1 MKNSFIP
8 YEGKTQQE
16 VEQGELNHLTKKTEV
31 YRNLLIKLIQC
42 AYDISKSPKGP
53 TDEHLNLL
61 YEGLQ
66 ASWSNVS
73 FWHSGVHLCDLSHQY
88 PKAGQV
94 LIEAAKHQKS
104 GVRFNAVM
112 ALLYQPAQ
120 NVIDTVIEMC
130 VTDKSARVRDKVTD
144 ACGRLQD
151 KTKIALLQK
160 QLQTETNEKVKEGLN
175 FTIYWLQHDYKLEPG
190 YHAGTYDLG
199 VRTET
204 GYMGITISQE
214 EKDKYGIDKIVHWV
228 KNNQWHHGPP
238 KNL

>member
-1 MKNSFIP
+1 LNNHFTP
-8 YEGKTQQE
+8 YEGKSQHE
-16 VEQGELNHLTKKTEV
+16 VEQSELNYLTKKTEV
-31 YRNLLIKLIQC
+31 YRNLLSKLIQC
-42 AYDISKSPKGP
+42 AFDISKSPKGP

-73 FWHSGVHLCDLSHQY
+73 FWHSGVHLCNLSHHY

-94 LIEAAKHQKS
+94 LIEAARHQKS
-104 GVRFNAVM
+104 GIRFNAVM
-112 ALLYQPAQ
+112 ALLYRPAQ

-130 VTDKSARVRDKVTD
+130 VADKSARVRDKVTD

-160 QLQTETNEKVKEGLN
+160 QLQIETNEKVKEGLN
-175 FTIYWLQHDYKLEPG
+175 FAIYWLQHDYKLEPG
-190 YHAGTYDLG
+190 YHKGTYNLK

-204 GYMGITISQE
+204 SYTGITISQE
-214 EKDKYGIDKIVHWV
+214 EMDKYGIDKIVQWV
-228 KNNQWHHGPP
+228 KDDKWYSGPI
-238 KNL
+238 L